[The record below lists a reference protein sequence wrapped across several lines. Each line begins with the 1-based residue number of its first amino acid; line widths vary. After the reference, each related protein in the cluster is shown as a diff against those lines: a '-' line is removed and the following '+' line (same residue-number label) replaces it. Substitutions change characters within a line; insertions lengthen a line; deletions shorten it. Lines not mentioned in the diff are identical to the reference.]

1 MFPPLATSGDEYK
14 VPMGA
19 VVAAGQLSAKAVT
32 KLAVTVIGPLIV
44 TVVDA
49 LVALAT
55 GPDQPLN
62 ANPEFG
68 VA

>member
-1 MFPPLATSGDEYK
+1 MATRDDEYS

-19 VVAAGQLSAKAVT
+19 FVAAGQLSARAT
-32 KLAVTVIGPLIV
+32 AKLAVTVIGPLIV